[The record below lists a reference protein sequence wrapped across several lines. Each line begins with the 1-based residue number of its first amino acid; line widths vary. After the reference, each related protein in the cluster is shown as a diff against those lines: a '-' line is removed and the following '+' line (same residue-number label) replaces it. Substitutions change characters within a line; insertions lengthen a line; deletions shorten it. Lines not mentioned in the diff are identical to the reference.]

1 MSSSKTILS
10 AAMLLSA
17 MALPAL
23 ISAQSKP
30 ASEQPD
36 SSQPG
41 NQQPGAVSDENS
53 RPRGRLPNHFG
64 KLGISDEQ
72 RTRIYAIQADYDGR
86 VDALLAQIE
95 ELVADRDTDIDAV
108 LTDGQRARLRELR
121 AEARSK
127 RESADDQGGP
137 QQPSQRQ

>member
-1 MSSSKTILS
+1 MSRSKTILS
-10 AAMLLSA
+10 AAILLTA
-17 MALPAL
+17 VALPSL

-30 ASEQPD
+30 GSEQPD

-41 NQQPGAVSDENS
+41 NQQPGAESDESS

-72 RTRIYAIQADYDGR
+72 RTRIYAIQADYDDR

-95 ELVADRDTDIDAV
+95 ELVADRDNDIDAV

-121 AEARSK
+121 AEARNK
-127 RESADDQGGP
+127 RESPDQGTS
-137 QQPSQRQ
+137 QQPSNQQ